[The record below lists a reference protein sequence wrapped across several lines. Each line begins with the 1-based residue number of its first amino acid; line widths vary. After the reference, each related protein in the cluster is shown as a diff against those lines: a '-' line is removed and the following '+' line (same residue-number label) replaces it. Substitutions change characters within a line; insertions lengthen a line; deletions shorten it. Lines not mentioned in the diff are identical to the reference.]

1 MPAYKRSLIQDFLI
15 SRRDSKTGEEWWE
28 VDYEK
33 MKGNEDLLE
42 MIGYRIPTENK
53 YSIFKMRIMG
63 FLPISAGTAIMLP
76 SDIISMSGTD
86 FKQY

>member
-1 MPAYKRSLIQDFLI
+1 
-15 SRRDSKTGEEWWE
+15 
-28 VDYEK
+28 

-76 SDIISMSGTD
+76 SDIVSMSGTD
-86 FKQY
+86 FKQH

>member
-15 SRRDSKTGEEWWE
+15 PRRDSKTGEEWWE

-42 MIGYRIPTENK
+42 MIGYRI
-53 YSIFKMRIMG
+53 
-63 FLPISAGTAIMLP
+63 
-76 SDIISMSGTD
+76 
-86 FKQY
+86 